1 VQGKVQASVGSTV
14 GSPARLA
21 GGKSALPGALSPVH
35 VLQHCNNISGGGSPT
50 PASRPLYNGRSEH
63 GSSGS
68 SGSRLPDYEQQLSQ
82 YQMAPQ
88 LPQVLVAQH
97 SQWQPAS
104 VHAGLVKSAA
114 GSPAPAGGSS
124 LPPAGQAAA
133 AGAAA
138 VMPQYMLASRAPV
151 SVRESSA
158 VESPSRHRKTTSAP
172 ASQWH
177 TLALQHAAQ
186 QHLQQQ
192 QQSGTGSAG
201 SSSGVAAGSA
211 QPQHSQHSVSSLAE
225 RVINNPTYGKLDLV
239 VCSVDA
245 GPVLGT
251 SCDTPDSNCSSHSV
265 VSAAPG
271 QGGSSNRGVGGSHCC
286 WAWPSHWFMPH
297 LGNATMP
304 HVPLDWRQLVSPL
317 QWRTAHYGAVRYGV
331 TFVNMSW
338 VQSAPRVPCV
348 CSTLFASRC
357 FVQQMCCTCCLC

>member
-1 VQGKVQASVGSTV
+1 
-14 GSPARLA
+14 
-21 GGKSALPGALSPVH
+21 LPGALSPVH
-35 VLQHCNNISGGGSPT
+35 VLQHCNSIAAGRSPT

-68 SGSRLPDYEQQLSQ
+68 RLHDYEQQLSQ
-82 YQMAPQ
+82 YHLAPQ

-104 VHAGLVKSAA
+104 VHAGTVKSAA

-172 ASQWH
+172 ASQLH

-211 QPQHSQHSVSSLAE
+211 QPQHSQNSVSSLAE
-225 RVINNPTYGKLDLV
+225 RVINNPTYGNLDLV

-271 QGGSSNRGVGGSHCC
+271 QGGSSNGGWVVAPTAVGHGLLTGSCRIL
-286 WAWPSHWFMPH
+286 AMPQC
-297 LGNATMP
+297 LMCLMTGGNLCP
-304 HVPLDWRQLVSPL
+304 PCS
-317 QWRTAHYGAVRYGV
+317 AVQHI
-331 TFVNMSW
+331 T
-338 VQSAPRVPCV
+338 VQCG
-348 CSTLFASRC
+348 TE
-357 FVQQMCCTCCLC
+357 